1 MINEQFSLMQ
11 LLIASLGSSV
21 FSSALTFMSSK
32 RQSYASADE
41 TIRKTYGEML
51 NDLRGQLDFCNDQ
64 IKMAQERE
72 MNHLAIIAQQNGTVN
87 TIQSELMVSQ
97 LNIRNLEQQKNKL
110 EAKITNYEDILKR
123 SEAHSKA

>member
-1 MINEQFSLMQ
+1 MKYEQFSLMQ

-21 FSSALTFMSSK
+21 FSSLITFWTSR
-32 RQSYASADE
+32 RQNYASADE

-72 MNHLAIIAQQNGTVN
+72 MNHLAIISQQNGTVN
-87 TIQSELMVSQ
+87 SIQAELTASQ
-97 LNIRNLEQQKNKL
+97 LNIRNLESQKHKL

-123 SEAHSKA
+123 SETHQKS